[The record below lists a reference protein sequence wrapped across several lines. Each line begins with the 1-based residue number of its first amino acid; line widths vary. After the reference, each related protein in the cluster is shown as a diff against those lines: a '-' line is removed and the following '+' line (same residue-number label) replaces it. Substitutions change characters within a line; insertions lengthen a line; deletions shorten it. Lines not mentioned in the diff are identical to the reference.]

1 MLTPIMRPI
10 LQPVLVPVD
19 YEYGDGISV
28 QQMLASGKIRAFYDI
43 LDVSTLSQ
51 DAAGTT
57 PVTATGQPIGRVQDK
72 SIYGKHATQIT
83 GTNRPVIPAA
93 GYRLRSDFT
102 DDVLDAPAL
111 GVDCDMYIN
120 TPYGWYKSQIH
131 NTGWRLPLGDST
143 QIICANGLNAAQEAA
158 IGRFFGT
165 PRQFAVMVGNNT
177 TVSNLVVYTG
187 GGTTT
192 MTFVGDNGVSVT
204 KGLSADTNSSFD
216 LTIDGLTAPVA
227 VIWPESLVGNTQF
240 SRFYCYTN
248 SLTGAVPNLYGNTA
262 LYVFAY
268 NNNQLTGSI
277 PDLSNNS
284 SLSLLYLANNQL
296 TGSIPDLSNN
306 LALTRLDCY
315 VNKLTGSIP
324 DLSNNL
330 ALNMFQFYG
339 NKLTD
344 YAGGTVSITLGS
356 VYGHDTNTLTQ
367 SAIDALLAALVAAN
381 RISGTRVIN
390 LSGNNASPSLAGY
403 ADKAT
408 LVARGWTVTT
418 N

>member
-72 SIYGKHATQIT
+72 SIYGKHATQIA

-143 QIICANGLNAAQEAA
+143 QIICANGLNTAQEAA

-177 TVSNLVVYTG
+177 TVSNLQVYTG

-192 MTFVGDNGVSVT
+192 LTFVGNNGVLVT
-204 KGLSADTNSSFD
+204 KGLSAGISSSFD

-248 SLTGAVPNLYGNTA
+248 YLTGAVPNIYGNTA

-277 PDLSNNS
+277 PDLSTNS
-284 SLSLLYLANNQL
+284 SLNLLYLYGNQL
-296 TGSIPDLSNN
+296 TGSIPDLSTN

-315 VNKLTGSIP
+315 
-324 DLSNNL
+324 D
-330 ALNMFQFYG
+330 

-356 VYGHDTNTLTQ
+356 VYCFGTNALTQ
-367 SAIDALLAALVAAN
+367 SAVDALLAALVAAN
-381 RISGTRVIN
+381 RTSGTRVIN
-390 LSGNNASPSLAGY
+390 LGGNNASPSSAGY

>member
-72 SIYGKHATQIT
+72 SIYGNHATQIT

-111 GVDCDMYIN
+111 GVNCDMYIN
-120 TPYGWYKSQIH
+120 TPYGWYKSQVH

-143 QIICANGLNAAQEAA
+143 QIICANGLTAAQEAA

-165 PRQFAVMVGNNT
+165 PRQFAVAVGNNT
-177 TVSNLVVYTG
+177 TVSNLRVYTG

-192 MTFVGDNGVSVT
+192 LTFVGNNGVSVT
-204 KGLSADTNSSFD
+204 KGLSASIDSSFD

-227 VIWPESLVGNTQF
+227 VIWPESLVGNTQL
-240 SRFYCYTN
+240 SRFICHTN
-248 SLTGAVPNLYGNTA
+248 YLAGAVPNIYGNTA

-268 NNNQLTGSI
+268 RTNQLTGSI
-277 PDLSNNS
+277 PDLSTNS
-284 SLSLLYLANNQL
+284 SLSTLYLYTNQL
-296 TGSIPDLSNN
+296 TGSVPDLSNN
-306 LALTRLDCY
+306 LALTL
-315 VNKLTGSIP
+315 
-324 DLSNNL
+324 
-330 ALNMFQFYG
+330 FQFQS
-339 NKLTD
+339 NQLTD
-344 YAGGTVSITLGS
+344 YAGGTVSITLGD
-356 VYGHDTNTLTQ
+356 VGGYGTNALTQ
-367 SAIDALLAALVAAN
+367 SAIDALLAAFVAAN
-381 RISGTRVIN
+381 RTSGTRVIN
-390 LSGNNASPSLAGY
+390 LSGNNASPSPAGS

-408 LVARGWTVTT
+408 LISRGWTVTT